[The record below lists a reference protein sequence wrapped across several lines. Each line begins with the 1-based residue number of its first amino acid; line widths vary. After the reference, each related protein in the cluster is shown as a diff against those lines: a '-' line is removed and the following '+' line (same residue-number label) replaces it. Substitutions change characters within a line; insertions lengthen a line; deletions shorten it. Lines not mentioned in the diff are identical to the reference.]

1 VVQDAINEEAVMREV
16 ELWASLGD
24 HPNIIKYIGHI
35 EEYKEDHKEVIILWE
50 YWSGGTLIDLLQKYN
65 LELAEEQIIYVMKN
79 LWNGLKHMHSQ
90 DPPITHRDIKMENIL
105 MEDEQFKL
113 GDFGSCSTDT
123 LDYNSKNKN
132 EISEKM
138 EIFEKYTTM
147 MYRPPEMI
155 DQYKRHQ
162 VNTKVDIWMLGCVLY
177 TLWFAKH
184 PFQDA
189 QKLAITNGKYVM
201 PNKDHKRISKKLR
214 DLIRVMLIPDP
225 SERPDISKIIEILDN
240 WDKFKWK
247 ESSEKKFDH
256 DLHMKHS
263 QSKDS
268 IHHDLLGFESSPKEH
283 KSISHSNSMNAQKLS
298 HPSSTGWAAFDMNI
312 LGNFKNT
319 PKEAESKNEEN
330 WFDYVGNVG
339 FDQKEPQ
346 EVNKK
351 EPEDQTWSYFDFS

>member
-1 VVQDAINEEAVMREV
+1 MVQDAINEEAVMREV

-24 HPNIIKYIGHI
+24 HPNIIKYIGHT
-35 EEYKEDHKEVIILWE
+35 EEHKDEHKEVIILWE

-79 LWNGLKHMHSQ
+79 LCNGLKHMHSQ

-105 MEDEQFKL
+105 MEGEHFKL

-123 LDYNSKNKN
+123 LDYNSKNKY

-155 DQYKRHQ
+155 DQYRRHQ
-162 VNTKVDIWMLGCVLY
+162 VNTKVDIWMLGWVLY

-189 QKLAITNGKYVM
+189 QKLAITNAKYTM
-201 PNKDHKRISKKLR
+201 PNKDHKRINKRLR
-214 DLIRVMLIPDP
+214 DLIKVMLIPDP
-225 SERPDISKIIEILDN
+225 SERPDIHKIIEILDN

-247 ESSEKKFDH
+247 ENSEKKIDG

-263 QSKDS
+263 QSIDQM
-268 IHHDLLGFESSPKEH
+268 HHDLLGFESSPKEH
-283 KSISHSNSMNAQKLS
+283 KHISHCHSMNAQKPS
-298 HPSSTGWAAFDMNI
+298 HSSSMGWAAFDMNI
-312 LGNFKNT
+312 LGETQTKPQEVQ
-319 PKEAESKNEEN
+319 PKQEDN
-330 WFDYVGNVG
+330 WFDYVENMG
-339 FDQKEPQ
+339 FDKKETQ
-346 EVNKK
+346 EVRK